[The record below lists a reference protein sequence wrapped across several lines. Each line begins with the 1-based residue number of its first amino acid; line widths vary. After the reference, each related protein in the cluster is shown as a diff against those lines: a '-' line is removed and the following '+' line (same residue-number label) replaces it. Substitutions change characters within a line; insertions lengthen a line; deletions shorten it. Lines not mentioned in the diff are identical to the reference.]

1 MIQNMLQA
9 PVALVIFI
17 LTIITSIRALNQPVF
32 RDKLIFN
39 PVLVSERKE
48 YYRLFTSGLIHGDYY
63 HLIFNMLAYFF
74 FAFSMELMIGHWQ
87 FAFLYIAS
95 LLVADI
101 PTLIRHEGNI
111 IYRTLGASGA
121 ISGVFAGYILF
132 NPSASLTF
140 IFFPFISFPAW
151 LLGLGFIIYSFYAS
165 FSGTHHRINH
175 DAHLWGALAGIVFTV
190 ILAPEAAENL
200 VNFVSSAF

>member
-1 MIQNMLQA
+1 MLQNIFQA
-9 PVALVIFI
+9 PVALVIFVI
-17 LTIITSIRALNQPVF
+17 TIITSLRALRQPML

-39 PVLVSERKE
+39 PVLVAERKE
-48 YYRLFTSGLIHGDYY
+48 YYRLFSSGLIHGDHY

-74 FAFSMELMIGHWQ
+74 FAFSMEMMIGHWQ
-87 FAFLYIAS
+87 FALLYIAS

-101 PTLIRHEGNI
+101 PTMIRHEGNI

-121 ISGVFAGYILF
+121 ISGVFMGYILF
-132 NPSASLTF
+132 NPEASLTF

-151 LLGLGFIIYSFYAS
+151 LLGLGFIGYSFYAS
-165 FSGTHHRINH
+165 FRGVQQRINH

-190 ILAPEAAENL
+190 ILAPQAAQNL
-200 VNFVSSAF
+200 VDFVGSAF